1 MTEDISKVLNHHLLA
16 NLLQQEPVLDDGRVT
31 SLLETSMQLDS
42 HEIPHTI
49 LQAMTTRGFYLVKAE
64 RQKVYLRD
72 AVKQGHMLSLM
83 FPEPTNES
91 FAETLKRFRSFP
103 KFSNF
108 ATAIG
113 YIAHVYQF
121 PGVLR
126 LSMIAHINRAWNSKE
141 HEFPGVITSMTKT
154 M

>member
-1 MTEDISKVLNHHLLA
+1 MTEDISQVLNHPVTM
-16 NLLQQEPVLDDGRVT
+16 NLLQHEPGLNDARVT

-42 HEIPHTI
+42 HEIPQTI

-83 FPEPTNES
+83 FPEPTNEQ
-91 FAETLKRFRSFP
+91 FAETLDRFRSFP
-103 KFSNF
+103 TYSNF

-121 PGVLR
+121 PGILR
-126 LSMIAHINRAWNSKE
+126 
-141 HEFPGVITSMTKT
+141 
-154 M
+154 